1 MKIVFLNIWNFT
13 NREFAEAFIAEHVD
27 STDIFCFQEAYEKAK
42 WFLRDS
48 LNNFKLYSDYKFIS
62 DKDDFPQATYVRKDI
77 DVVSN
82 KALLMDIPLAGLA
95 LYSHL
100 RLNGKD
106 IHLCNVHGVSKPG
119 TKLDDDT
126 RLVQSKSLIDA
137 LSTTEGT
144 RILGGDFNLEMD
156 TKSVKMFEE
165 AGYKNLVKDY
175 GIKTTRNKY
184 VWDRFPESKQ
194 YYSDY
199 IFIDGNIMVKGFSV
213 PDSEA
218 SDHLPMILVI

>member
-137 LSTTEGT
+137 FSIMEGT

-199 IFIDGNIMVKGFSV
+199 IFIDGNTTVKEFSV

>member
-62 DKDDFPQATYVRKDI
+62 DKDDFPQAIYIRNSI

-137 LSTTEGT
+137 FSIMEGT

-199 IFIDGNIMVKGFSV
+199 IFIDGNITVKGFSV